1 MKCWKH
7 HIKWTHGGKSDGGG
21 GERCV
26 AISQVL
32 EQSWA
37 SQGHR
42 GTILAV
48 ICQCYH
54 VMITLMMIS
63 LTMNLPAGVT
73 QNRWKELN
81 WLSLK
86 VEVKSMRMKQ
96 NPSRWSWS
104 SNVCPYIINE
114 ELCHSN
120 YRFADPK
127 ENSFSTA
134 NVGMSAIGAL
144 RYAGQNIGWDCE
156 KNWGFT
162 VWGCCCL
169 LVNPITRDTRRLLS
183 QFSILGGYL
192 AAPTQPSMSL
202 Y

>member
-1 MKCWKH
+1 M
-7 HIKWTHGGKSDGGG
+7 
-21 GERCV
+21 
-26 AISQVL
+26 
-32 EQSWA
+32 
-37 SQGHR
+37 
-42 GTILAV
+42 
-48 ICQCYH
+48 
-54 VMITLMMIS
+54 LMVIS
-63 LTMNLPAGVT
+63 LIMNLPAGVT

-144 RYAGQNIGWDCE
+144 RHAGQNIGWDCE

-169 LVNPITRDTRRLLS
+169 SWTQSARDTRRLLS

-202 Y
+202 CGRARTFTASFRVRTGSNPSSSWQKVLYSGGRGSFWWLTW